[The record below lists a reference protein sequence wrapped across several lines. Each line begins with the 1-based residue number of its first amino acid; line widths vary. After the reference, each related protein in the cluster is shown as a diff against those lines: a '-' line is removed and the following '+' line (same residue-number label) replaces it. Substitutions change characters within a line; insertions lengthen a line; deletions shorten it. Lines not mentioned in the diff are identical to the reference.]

1 MVALQKLCPCPN
13 PLDPCMQP
21 YVEGVFVDVLL
32 GLLNCG
38 PWPCSEADTPAWG
51 SCEDKA
57 KAGRTAE
64 GREPFPSGKRQES
77 VCRSFRGTAA
87 VLDLD
92 SRFMQSYGRVV
103 SVVSVLWL

>member
-1 MVALQKLCPCPN
+1 
-13 PLDPCMQP
+13 MQP
-21 YVEGVFVDVLL
+21 YVEGVSVDVLL

-38 PWPCSEADTPAWG
+38 PWPCPEADTPAWG
-51 SCEDKA
+51 SREDRA

-64 GREPFPSGKRQES
+64 GQEPFPSGKRQEG
-77 VCRSFRGTAA
+77 VCWSFRGTAA

-92 SRFMQSYGRVV
+92 SRLMPSYGRAV